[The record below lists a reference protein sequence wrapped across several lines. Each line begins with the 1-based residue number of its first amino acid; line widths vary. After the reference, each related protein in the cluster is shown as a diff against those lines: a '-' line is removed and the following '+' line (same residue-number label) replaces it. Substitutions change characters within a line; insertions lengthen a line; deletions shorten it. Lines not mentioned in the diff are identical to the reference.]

1 MKKPE
6 LKFLK
11 IEMQSM
17 RFKMVITFFTV
28 ILFSIGLISGILY
41 NRFALII
48 TQSSNSMLMKSIDST
63 VSQLN
68 SLFNAIETVTVPF
81 IGNKMLSRFLQEK
94 ESYVFETKDFIE
106 YVKKVATAN
115 PHIYNIELYSFK
127 KDLLITSRNDI
138 VYKTF
143 DMDIYDWYNK
153 AIEAK
158 GTPIW
163 NETYLF
169 KQYYSTDKSDE
180 NLISISR
187 QIRKDYF
194 GEPLGVVN
202 ISIRESEIAQT
213 LQDIKQYSTQKV
225 MIINNNGEIL
235 SSSDE
240 ELDKLA
246 ISNGDTFKQIFNN
259 NREYLISNR
268 KGIKDVKVGNSNYIF
283 LFATL
288 NKNNWKLVSIV
299 DKDEVLSTFYVM
311 KRYTMFVSFLAL
323 ILGAIFVVITSA
335 SIYRPISILKS
346 AMQKAREG
354 NLDVR
359 IIEERRDEF
368 KQLYD
373 SFNSMIETINN
384 LINELYEKKL
394 LATEAELKALQSNIN
409 PHFLYNIFE
418 TMIWMIELGNT
429 EDLKKMV
436 IALSK
441 FYRLVLS
448 EGRDIITVKEAAEQ
462 IENYITVQKIRYKD
476 MLNVDIDIDPQIFN
490 YKMLNMLLQP
500 IVENS
505 IVHGIQGKSGSGNI
519 KIQGKAENV
528 EGKKLM
534 VFTIEDDGI
543 GIQKER
549 LEEIKNSLENY
560 NKSQDGK
567 DGYYALKNINQRIK
581 LHYGSEYGIDIKS
594 VYGQGTRV
602 VLAIPIE

>member
-94 ESYVFETKDFIE
+94 ESDVFETKDFIE

-429 EDLKKMV
+429 DDLKKMV

>member
-1 MKKPE
+1 MKKTD

-11 IEMQSM
+11 IEIQSM

-94 ESYVFETKDFIE
+94 ESDVFETKDFIE

>member
-94 ESYVFETKDFIE
+94 ESDVFETKDFIE

-115 PHIYNIELYSFK
+115 PYIYNIELYSFK

-268 KGIKDVKVGNSNYIF
+268 KGIKDVKVGNSNYIV

>member
-94 ESYVFETKDFIE
+94 ESDVFETKDFIE

-268 KGIKDVKVGNSNYIF
+268 KGIKDVKVGNSNYIV

>member
-94 ESYVFETKDFIE
+94 ESDVFETKDFIE

-259 NREYLISNR
+259 NREYLISNK
-268 KGIKDVKVGNSNYIF
+268 KGIKDVKVGNSNYIV